1 MLRKIKEIN
10 ESPAELLLLRKRQ
23 LEAGRNRTR
32 KSRANAKKKKCT
44 PKPNLRAACRLSS
57 VSYEISSKLDR
68 LIPFNTE
75 NRIQKAKD
83 MFETVSAFPPKAQG
97 PFILQCL
104 HEGHSIKWLEIK
116 RGGVDPKGYGVFAL
130 QDIDKGM
137 IITLYLGEVY
147 NGTKEYH
154 KCSKGDEYTL
164 CSDVT
169 YNTNWVERKGSK
181 TYVSPALRNKRWS
194 AVNDDMYLA
203 AHLINSTDGTSKYC
217 NVAFGESFQIY
228 ALKDIKKGTELLL
241 NYNRE
246 IA

>member
-1 MLRKIKEIN
+1 MGRKIQNIN
-10 ESPAELLLLRKRQ
+10 QSHEELLLEKKRR

-32 KSRANAKKKKCT
+32 MHRANAKKQKSN
-44 PKPNLRAACRLSS
+44 PKPTLRSYCRLSS
-57 VSYEISSKLDR
+57 VSYEVSSKLDK
-68 LIPFNTE
+68 LVPLNTE

-83 MFETVSAFPPKAQG
+83 IFEPGSAFPPN
-97 PFILQCL
+97 PPYILYFL
-104 HEGHSIKWLEIK
+104 HEGASIKWLEIK
-116 RGGVDPKGYGVFAL
+116 KGGVDPKGYGVFAM
-130 QDIDKGM
+130 QNIDKDM
-137 IITLYLGEVY
+137 IISLYLGKEY
-147 NGTKEYH
+147 NGEKEYQ

-169 YNTNWVERKGSK
+169 YRKDWVEKKGSK

-194 AVNDDMYLA
+194 AANDDMYLA
-203 AHLINSTDGTSKYC
+203 AHLINSTDGTGKYC

-241 NYNRE
+241 NYNRQ